1 MLHNDRM
8 KKRELFS
15 QLRVASTAVVRVDG
29 RGFSKALHK
38 LEFKKPYDIRFAEG
52 MARSTHDFFSKS
64 GINPTLAY
72 LFSDEINLIFVQDMP
87 FNGRL
92 EKIDSVIPSFI
103 ASALTINLG
112 IAQPLSFDSRVS
124 IIDRNDITEYLNWRQ
139 DECWRNLVSSY
150 GYYLLR
156 DDGMGAKQAAEKLKG
171 MKSEM
176 LHQLAWEHGINL
188 AETPAWQ
195 RRGIMVYKQMFEK
208 QGHNP
213 LTGEESKA
221 MRSEVVQDWEL
232 PLFKSEDGEQL
243 ISSIIQDSE
252 T

>member
-1 MLHNDRM
+1 M
-8 KKRELFS
+8 KNRELFS
-15 QLRVASTAVVRVDG
+15 QLKVASTAVLRVDG

-52 MARSTHDFFSKS
+52 MVRSTHDFFSKS

-72 LFSDEINLIFVQDMP
+72 LFSDEINLVFVQDLP

-112 IAQPLSFDSRVS
+112 IAQPLAFDSRVS

-139 DECWRNLVSSY
+139 NECWRNLISSY

-156 DDGMGAKQAAEKLKG
+156 EDGMNAKEAAEKLKG
-171 MKSEM
+171 MKSDK

-195 RRGIMVYKQMFEK
+195 RRGIMVYKQTFEK

-213 LTGEESKA
+213 LTGEDSKVS
-221 MRSEVVQDWEL
+221 RSKIIEDWEL
-232 PLFKSEDGEQL
+232 PLFKSDEGEQL
-243 ISSIIQDSE
+243 INSIIHDSK

>member
-1 MLHNDRM
+1 M
-8 KKRELFS
+8 FS
-15 QLRVASTAVVRVDG
+15 QLKVVSTAVLRVDG
-29 RGFSKALHK
+29 RGFSKALRK
-38 LEFKKPYDIRFAEG
+38 LEFNKPYDIRFTEG
-52 MARSTHDFFSKS
+52 MVRSTHDFFSKS

-72 LFSDEINLIFVQDMP
+72 LFSDEMNLVFVQDLP

-139 DECWRNLVSSY
+139 NECWRNLISSY

-156 DDGMGAKQAAEKLKG
+156 EDGMDAKEAAEKLEG
-171 MKSEM
+171 MKSEK

-195 RRGIMVYKQMFEK
+195 RRGVMVYKQKFEK

-213 LTGEESKA
+213 LTGEDSKVN
-221 MRSEVVQDWEL
+221 RSKIIEDWEL
-232 PLFKSEDGEQL
+232 PRFKSDEGQQL
-243 ISSIIQDSE
+243 INSIIHDSK

>member
-1 MLHNDRM
+1 M
-8 KKRELFS
+8 KNRELFS
-15 QLRVASTAVVRVDG
+15 QLKVASTAVLRVDG

-52 MARSTHDFFSKS
+52 MVRSTHDFFSKS

-72 LFSDEINLIFVQDMP
+72 LFSDEINLVFVQDLP

-103 ASALTINLG
+103 ASALTINLES
-112 IAQPLSFDSRVS
+112 AQPLSFDSRVS

-139 DECWRNLVSSY
+139 NECWRNVISSY

-156 DDGMGAKQAAEKLKG
+156 EAGMNAKEAAEKLKG
-171 MKSEM
+171 MKSDK
-176 LHQLAWEHGINL
+176 LHQLAWEHDINL
-188 AETPAWQ
+188 AEAPAWQ
-195 RRGIMVYKQMFEK
+195 RRGVMVYKQTFEK
-208 QGHNP
+208 QGYNP
-213 LTGEESKA
+213 LTGEDSKVG
-221 MRSEVVQDWEL
+221 RSKIIEDWEL
-232 PLFKSEDGEQL
+232 PLFKSDEGEQL
-243 ISSIIQDSE
+243 INSIIHDSK

>member
-1 MLHNDRM
+1 M
-8 KKRELFS
+8 FS
-15 QLRVASTAVVRVDG
+15 QLKVASTAVLRVDG

-52 MARSTHDFFSKS
+52 MVRSTHDFFSKS

-72 LFSDEINLIFVQDMP
+72 LFSDEINLVFVQDLP

-103 ASALTINLG
+103 ASALTINLES
-112 IAQPLSFDSRVS
+112 AQPLSFDSRVS

-139 DECWRNLVSSY
+139 NECWRNLISSY

-156 DDGMGAKQAAEKLKG
+156 EDGMNAKEAAEKLKG
-171 MKSEM
+171 MKSDK

-195 RRGIMVYKQMFEK
+195 RRGVMVYKQMFEK

-213 LTGEESKA
+213 LTGEDSKVS
-221 MRSEVVQDWEL
+221 RSKIKEDWEL
-232 PLFKSEDGEQL
+232 PLFKSDEGEQL
-243 ISSIIQDSE
+243 INLIILDSK